1 MVKSPAKKK
10 PGHPDFS
17 GGVNSAKSSII
28 PEGNYCLQAP
38 RPRPL
43 LRLFLRRGSNKGHRK
58 RWFHGRYNMI
68 ELLLIGFINH
78 YKPI

>member
-43 LRLFLRRGSNKGHRK
+43 LRLFCDVVQTRA
-58 RWFHGRYNMI
+58 
-68 ELLLIGFINH
+68 IGNDGFMVDIT
-78 YKPI
+78 